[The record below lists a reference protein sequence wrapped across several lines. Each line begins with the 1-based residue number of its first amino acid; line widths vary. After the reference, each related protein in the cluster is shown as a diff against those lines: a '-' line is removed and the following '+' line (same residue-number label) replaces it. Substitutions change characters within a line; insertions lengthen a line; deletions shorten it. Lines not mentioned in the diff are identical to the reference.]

1 MYYFVS
7 DIHLGAGGAEE
18 SRRVEQQFV
27 AWLDGVP
34 AGTRAIFILGDMFD
48 FWFEY
53 KRVVPKG
60 FVRTLA
66 KLAELTRRGTRIIFL
81 TGNHDMWVR
90 DYLTAECGVEI
101 HTEPIEVE
109 LCGRRMLL
117 AHGDNMN
124 IKGQPALRL
133 MNAVFRS
140 SVIRWLFSVGVHPDL
155 ALKFGQWWSGSSR
168 KSHKKYEAGQACTEP
183 LIEYARRYSASNP
196 GVDLFVFGHMHFARD
211 YRDRDI
217 RVISLGDWSR
227 EPTYA
232 EMDQEGEIS
241 LKTIAR

>member
-7 DIHLGAGGAEE
+7 DIHLGAGGASEARQTE
-18 SRRVEQQFV
+18 RRFV
-27 AWLDGVP
+27 AWLESAAAD
-34 AGTRAIFILGDMFD
+34 ADAIYILGDLFD

-53 KRVVPKG
+53 RRVVPKG

-66 KLAELTRRGTRIIFL
+66 KLAELTERGIRIVIL

-90 DYLTAECGVEI
+90 DYFATECGAEVHTAQVE
-101 HTEPIEVE
+101 TE

-124 IKGQPALRL
+124 IKGQPALKL

-140 SVIRWLFSVGVHPDL
+140 RVMRFLFSWGVHPDW

-168 KSHKKYEAGQACTEP
+168 KSHGKYTADTACTEP
-183 LIEYARRYSASNP
+183 LIEYAHEYSAARK
-196 GVDLFVFGHMHFARD
+196 GVDTFIFGHMHVARD
-211 YRDRDI
+211 YSDGRI
-217 RVISLGDWSR
+217 RVVSLGGWGT
-227 EPTYA
+227 EPTFA
-232 EMDQEGEIS
+232 VMDSEGKICIKSIE
-241 LKTIAR
+241 R

>member
-7 DIHLGAGGAEE
+7 DIHLGAGSAEE
-18 SRRVEQQFV
+18 AGRTERQFV
-27 AWLDGVP
+27 AWLDSVS
-34 AGTRAIFILGDMFD
+34 ADARAIFILGDLFD

-66 KLAELTRRGTRIIFL
+66 KLAELTERGIRIVFL

-90 DYLTAECGVEI
+90 DYLTAECGVEV

-133 MNAVFRS
+133 MNTVFRS
-140 SVIRWLFSVGVHPDL
+140 RVIRWLFSVGVHPDW
-155 ALKFGQWWSGSSR
+155 ALKFGHWWSGSSR
-168 KSHKKYEAGQACTEP
+168 KSHKKYKAGAEAVEP
-183 LIEYARRYSASNP
+183 LIEYARQYAAANK
-196 GVDLFVFGHMHFARD
+196 GVDLFIFGHMHVIRD
-211 YRDRDI
+211 YCGDGI
-217 RVISLGDWSR
+217 RVISTGDWSK
-227 EPTYA
+227 EPNFAVMTPA
-232 EMDQEGEIS
+232 GEICI
-241 LKTIAR
+241 KTIAR

>member
-7 DIHLGAGGAEE
+7 DIHLGAGDADEAVRTE
-18 SRRVEQQFV
+18 RQFV
-27 AWLDGVP
+27 AWLDSV
-34 AGTRAIFILGDMFD
+34 ASDARAIFILGDLFD

-66 KLAELTRRGTRIIFL
+66 KLAELTERGIMVVFL

-101 HTEPIEVE
+101 HTEPVEVE

-133 MNAVFRS
+133 MNRVFRS
-140 SVIRWLFSVGVHPDL
+140 RAIRWMFSIGVHPDW
-155 ALKFGQWWSGSSR
+155 ALKFGHWWSGSSR
-168 KSHKKYEAGQACTEP
+168 KSHKKYEAGAACTEP
-183 LIEYARRYSASNP
+183 LIEYAHEYSATHS
-196 GVDLFVFGHMHFARD
+196 GVGLFVFGHMHVARD
-211 YRDRDI
+211 YRGGGI
-217 RVISLGDWSR
+217 RVISLGDWGR

-232 EMDQEGEIS
+232 AMDAEGEICI
-241 LKTIAR
+241 KTIAR

>member
-7 DIHLGAGGAEE
+7 DIHLGAGDAVQARQTE
-18 SRRVEQQFV
+18 RRFV
-27 AWLDGVP
+27 AWLDSV
-34 AGTRAIFILGDMFD
+34 AADAEAIFILGDMFD

-53 KRVVPKG
+53 RRVVPRG

-66 KLAELTRRGTRIIFL
+66 KLAELTERGIRIVFL

-90 DYLTAECGVEI
+90 DYLTTECGVEI
-101 HTEPIEVE
+101 HTEPVEVE

-133 MNAVFRS
+133 MNWVFRS
-140 SVIRWLFSVGVHPDL
+140 RLIRWLFTMGVHPDW

-168 KSHKKYEAGQACTEP
+168 KSHNKYEAGAACTEP
-183 LIEYARRYSASNP
+183 LIEYAHQYSALHR
-196 GVDLFVFGHMHFARD
+196 GVDLFVFGHMHVARD
-211 YRDRDI
+211 YSSRGI
-217 RVISLGDWSR
+217 RVISLGEWSS

-232 EMDQEGEIS
+232 TMDAGGEICI
-241 LKTIAR
+241 KTIAR